1 MPTLEPDADGDVRVG
16 EVVRGTVVLETK
28 VGDLEVGIREGT
40 AAWLDV
46 SAMAGKVHNALDAV
60 GVPEPSAETVD
71 VRART
76 SFGDVVIRRP

>member
-1 MPTLEPDADGDVRVG
+1 
-16 EVVRGTVVLETK
+16 VVETK

-46 SAMAGKVHNALDAV
+46 SAGVGQVHNALDTADA
-60 GVPEPSAETVD
+60 PEPSAETVE

-76 SFGDVVIRRP
+76 SFGDIVIRRASGTPQPSSLVSSRSAR